1 MARFLRQHEA
11 INDKQ
16 LRTTVKL
23 LGTLLG
29 NVIKTHAGKEVYN
42 AVEKLRKGFI
52 GLRENEN
59 SVKHDQLIKYIGK
72 LNRNTLTDVIRSYSK
87 YFALVNVTEE
97 AFQHISRERHLKSGY
112 ESWDGSFDST
122 LREFIDQ
129 KINGQDL
136 QELLRHLKYIPVFTA
151 HPTEAKRR
159 SEMHLMRRI
168 FSMILELQQ
177 YKGQSIKKEELLEK
191 LESEI
196 LILWKTDEVRLK
208 KPTVIDEVE
217 NGLYYFRTSLFKAIP
232 QIYRDLEKAIYR
244 KYQDD
249 PINNEIEVPSFI
261 RFGSWIGGDRDGNPF
276 VTPEVTCQAVY
287 MHAETVITEYI
298 ELTKELSK
306 YLTHSIQH
314 TDLSKAFL
322 ESLAMDDKYSK
333 DAHYNS
339 TQDFIK
345 EPYRRKLK
353 FMEFRLNQSLKT
365 IRDYKNKSGYKERE
379 HAYKNEQE
387 LLKDLYLIRDSLAHD
402 KDEKLIDF
410 GLKDLIRL
418 VETFGFFL
426 VNLDI
431 REESTKHSNAI
442 HEIINLLTNKDYLS
456 LDENNRMIIL
466 ESIIRSDFKI
476 DSIYKKLS
484 KETKTV
490 VDVFLTMVK
499 LRKEISEEAFGHYII
514 SMTHEASHILEVLAI
529 AKLTGMVAKNVKKGW
544 VSSVKISPLF
554 ETIDDLSRISP
565 ILEKLLDNDLY
576 KEILKNIKNRQEI
589 MLGYSDSCK
598 DGGILSSSWS
608 LYKAQKEITEISKKY
623 SIECRMFHGRGGTV
637 GRGGGPTHNAIIA
650 QPDGTVNGMIKITEQ
665 GEVLSY
671 KYASYETAVYE
682 LEMAIGGLMKA
693 SQHIVSEESK
703 ADNVIEKSMELMSQK
718 GEEHYRE
725 LTDNTPGLIDYFY
738 EATPVQELGQL
749 NIGSRPS
756 HRNTGDRSK
765 QSIRAIPWV
774 FGWSLSRHTL
784 PAWYGLGSAIKQVLD
799 DDEKNLSLLQNM
811 YKKWPYFNVLLDN
824 IRMALAK
831 ADLNIAK
838 DYSELAEDQKSAKII
853 IDKIQ
858 REYHL
863 TKKLLLKITNTSE
876 LLSALSPISLSIH
889 RRMPYLD
896 PLNYIQVKLLKE
908 CRKNNNQDLFDP
920 LLRSIHA
927 IAKGMKNT
935 G

>member
-1 MARFLRQHEA
+1 MARFLRQHDA
-11 INDKQ
+11 INDRQ

-29 NVIKTHAGKEVYN
+29 RVIKTHAGKGVYN

-52 GLRENEN
+52 GLRENE
-59 SVKHDQLIKYIGK
+59 SSAKHDQLIKYIGK
-72 LNRNTLTDVIRSYSK
+72 LDRNTLTDVIRSYSK

-97 AFQHISRERHLKSGY
+97 AFQHINRERRLKSGY
-112 ESWDGSFDST
+112 DSWDGSFDST
-122 LREFIDQ
+122 LREFIGQ
-129 KINGQDL
+129 KINGKDL

-232 QIYRDLEKAIYR
+232 QIYRDLEKAISR
-244 KYQDD
+244 TYQND
-249 PINNEIEVPSFI
+249 PLKNNIEVPSFI

-276 VTPEVTCQAVY
+276 VTSDVTCQAVY

-314 TDLSKAFL
+314 TDLSKEFS
-322 ESLAMDDKYSK
+322 ESLEIDDNYAK
-333 DAHYNS
+333 DVHLGN

-353 FMEFRLNQSLKT
+353 FMEFRLSESLKT
-365 IRDYKNKSGYKERE
+365 INDYKNKSGYKERR

-387 LLKDLYLIRDSLAHD
+387 LLKDLYLIRDSLMHD

-442 HEIINLLTNKDYLS
+442 HEIINLLNNKDYLS
-456 LDENNRMIIL
+456 LDENNRMLAL
-466 ESIIRSDFKI
+466 ESIIKGDFKI
-476 DSIYKKLS
+476 DSIYEKLS
-484 KETKTV
+484 KDTKTV

-499 LRKEISEEAFGHYII
+499 LRREISEEAFGHYII
-514 SMTHEASHILEVLAI
+514 SMTHEASHVLEVLAI
-529 AKLTGMVAKNVKKGW
+529 AKLTGMVKKDGKKGW
-544 VSSVKISPLF
+544 MSSVKVSPLF
-554 ETIDDLSRISP
+554 ETIDDLSRISH
-565 ILEKLLDNDLY
+565 ILGKLLDNELY
-576 KEILKNIKNRQEI
+576 SEILKNAKNRQEI

-608 LYKAQKEITEISKKY
+608 LYKAQTEITEIAKKY

-637 GRGGGPTHNAIIA
+637 GRGGGPTHNAIVA

-693 SQHIVSEESK
+693 SQHLVSEGPK
-703 ADNVIEKSMELMSQK
+703 TDNVIEKNMELMSQK

-756 HRNTGDRSK
+756 HRNTADRSK
-765 QSIRAIPWV
+765 ESIRAIPWV

-784 PAWYGLGSAIKQVLD
+784 PAWYGLGSAIEKILG
-799 DDEKNLSLLQNM
+799 DDEKNLNLLQNM

-831 ADLNIAK
+831 ADLNIAR

-853 IDKIQ
+853 IHKIEN
-858 REYHL
+858 EYNL
-863 TKKLLLKITNTSE
+863 TKKLLLKITDTNE
-876 LLSALSPISLSIH
+876 LLSASSPISLSIH

-920 LLRSIHA
+920 LLRTIHA

>member
-1 MARFLRQHEA
+1 MAKFLRQHEA
-11 INDKQ
+11 ITDRQ
-16 LRTTVKL
+16 LRTTIKL

-29 NVIKTHAGKEVYN
+29 RVIKTQAGKQVYN

-52 GLRENEN
+52 GLRENKN
-59 SVKHDQLIKYIGK
+59 TSKHDQLIRYIGK
-72 LNRNTLTDVIRSYSK
+72 LNKNTLTDVIRSYSK
-87 YFALVNVTEE
+87 YFALANVAEE
-97 AFQHISRERHLKSGY
+97 AFQHINRERRLKSGY
-112 ESWDGSFDST
+112 DSWEGSFDST
-122 LREFIDQ
+122 LRDFLNQ
-129 KINGQDL
+129 KINKSDL
-136 QELLRHLKYIPVFTA
+136 QELLGHLKYIPVFTA

-217 NGLYYFRTSLFKAIP
+217 NGLYYFRTSLFKAVP
-232 QIYRDLEKAIYR
+232 QIYSDLEKAISRTY
-244 KYQDD
+244 KDNPD
-249 PINNEIEVPSFI
+249 TKKIIVPSFI

-276 VTPEVTCQAVY
+276 VTSDVTCQAVY

-298 ELTKELSK
+298 ERTKDLSK

-314 TDLSKAFL
+314 VDLSKDFL
-322 ESLAMDDKYSK
+322 DSLSIDDELSK
-333 DAHYNS
+333 EVFKDNS
-339 TQDFIK
+339 QDFIK

-353 FMEFRLNQSLKT
+353 FIEFRLSESLK
-365 IRDYKNKSGYKERE
+365 IVSDHKNKNLGQKRV
-379 HAYKNEQE
+379 HAYQNEHE
-387 LLKDLYLIRDSLAHD
+387 FLKDLYLIRDSLIYD
-402 KDEKLIDF
+402 KDERLVGF
-410 GLKDLIRL
+410 QLKDLIRL

-442 HEIINLLTNKDYLS
+442 HEIIGALTKEDYLS
-456 LDENNRMIIL
+456 LNENKRVNCL
-466 ESIIRSDFKI
+466 ESLIKSDFNV
-476 DSIYKKLS
+476 DSIYMTLSDDTKK
-484 KETKTV
+484 V

-499 LRKEISEEAFGHYII
+499 LRKQISEEAFGHYII
-514 SMTHEASHILEVLAI
+514 SMTHEASHVLEVLAL
-529 AKLTGMVAKNVKKGW
+529 AKLSGMIKKDKDKGW
-544 VSSVKISPLF
+544 ISTIKVSPLF
-554 ETIDDLSRISP
+554 ETIDDLSRIND
-565 ILEKLLDNDLY
+565 ILESLLDNQLY
-576 KEILKNIKNRQEI
+576 AEILKNSNNRQEI

-608 LYKAQKEITEISKKY
+608 LYKAQKEITEIANKY

-637 GRGGGPTHNAIIA
+637 GRGGGPTHNAIVA
-650 QPDGTVNGMIKITEQ
+650 QPAGTVNGMIKITEQ

-671 KYASYETAVYE
+671 KYASNETAVYE
-682 LEMAIGGLMKA
+682 LETAIGGLMKA
-693 SQHIVSEESK
+693 SQHLVTDNLK
-703 ADNVIEKSMELMSQK
+703 TDNVIEKNMELMSQK

-725 LTDNTPGLIDYFY
+725 LTDKTSGLIDYFY

-756 HRNTGDRSK
+756 HRNTTDRSK

-784 PAWYGLGSAIKQVLD
+784 PAWYGLGSALQKILD
-799 DDEKNLSLLQNM
+799 SDEKNLNLLQNM
-811 YKKWPYFNVLLDN
+811 YKKWPYFKVLLAN

-831 ADLNIAK
+831 ADLNIAR
-838 DYSELAEDQKSAKII
+838 DYSELAKDQTSAKII
-853 IDKIQ
+853 IGKI
-858 REYHL
+858 EDEFNL
-863 TKKLLLKITNTSE
+863 TKKLLLKITETDN
-876 LLSALSPISLSIH
+876 LLLAGSSVSLSIH

-908 CRKNNNQDLFDP
+908 CRKNNNNDLFDP
-920 LLRSIHA
+920 LLRTIHA
-927 IAKGMKNT
+927 ISKGMKNT

>member
-52 GLRENEN
+52 GLRENE
-59 SVKHDQLIKYIGK
+59 SSIKHDQLIKYIGK
-72 LNRNTLTDVIRSYSK
+72 LDRNTLTDIIRSYSK

-112 ESWDGSFDST
+112 DSWDGSFDST

-136 QELLRHLKYIPVFTA
+136 QELMRHLKYIPVFTA

-232 QIYRDLEKAIYR
+232 QIYRDLEKAISR

-249 PINNEIEVPSFI
+249 PIKNEIEVPSFI

-287 MHAETVITEYI
+287 MHAETAITEYI
-298 ELTKELSK
+298 ELTKKLSK

-442 HEIINLLTNKDYLS
+442 HEIINLLTNKDYLP
-456 LDENNRMIIL
+456 LDESNRMIIL

-484 KETKTV
+484 KDTKTV

-529 AKLTGMVAKNVKKGW
+529 AKLTGMVSKNDKKGW

-623 SIECRMFHGRGGTV
+623 SIE
-637 GRGGGPTHNAIIA
+637 
-650 QPDGTVNGMIKITEQ
+650 
-665 GEVLSY
+665 
-671 KYASYETAVYE
+671 
-682 LEMAIGGLMKA
+682 
-693 SQHIVSEESK
+693 
-703 ADNVIEKSMELMSQK
+703 
-718 GEEHYRE
+718 
-725 LTDNTPGLIDYFY
+725 
-738 EATPVQELGQL
+738 
-749 NIGSRPS
+749 
-756 HRNTGDRSK
+756 
-765 QSIRAIPWV
+765 
-774 FGWSLSRHTL
+774 
-784 PAWYGLGSAIKQVLD
+784 
-799 DDEKNLSLLQNM
+799 
-811 YKKWPYFNVLLDN
+811 
-824 IRMALAK
+824 
-831 ADLNIAK
+831 
-838 DYSELAEDQKSAKII
+838 
-853 IDKIQ
+853 
-858 REYHL
+858 
-863 TKKLLLKITNTSE
+863 
-876 LLSALSPISLSIH
+876 
-889 RRMPYLD
+889 
-896 PLNYIQVKLLKE
+896 
-908 CRKNNNQDLFDP
+908 
-920 LLRSIHA
+920 
-927 IAKGMKNT
+927 
-935 G
+935 

>member
-456 LDENNRMIIL
+456 LDESNRMVIL

-484 KETKTV
+484 KDTKTV

-529 AKLTGMVAKNVKKGW
+529 AKLTGMVAKNDKKGW

-576 KEILKNIKNRQEI
+576 KEILKNTKNRQEI

-799 DDEKNLSLLQNM
+799 NDEKNLSLLQNM

>member
-1 MARFLRQHEA
+1 MARFLRKHEA
-11 INDKQ
+11 ITDRQ
-16 LRTTVKL
+16 LRTTIKL

-29 NVIKTHAGKEVYN
+29 RVIKTQAGKQVYN

-52 GLRENEN
+52 GLRENKN
-59 SVKHDQLIKYIGK
+59 SSKHDQLIRYIGK

-87 YFALVNVTEE
+87 YFALANVAEE
-97 AFQHISRERHLKSGY
+97 AFQHINRERILKSGY
-112 ESWDGSFDST
+112 DSWEGSFDST
-122 LREFIDQ
+122 LRDFVNQNINKVNLQ
-129 KINGQDL
+129 K
-136 QELLRHLKYIPVFTA
+136 LLDHLKYIPVFTA

-217 NGLYYFRTSLFKAIP
+217 NGLYYFRTSLFKAVP
-232 QIYRDLEKAIYR
+232 QIYSDLEKAVSRTYKDNHVTKKI
-244 KYQDD
+244 
-249 PINNEIEVPSFI
+249 IVPSFI

-276 VTPEVTCQAVY
+276 VTSDVTCQAVY

-298 ELTKELSK
+298 ERTKDLSK

-314 TDLSKAFL
+314 TDLSKDFL
-322 ESLAMDDKYSK
+322 DSLSIDDELSRDVFK
-333 DAHYNS
+333 DNS
-339 TQDFIK
+339 QDFIK

-353 FMEFRLNQSLKT
+353 FIEFRLTESLKT
-365 IRDYKNKSGYKERE
+365 ISDHKNKNPEQKRT
-379 HAYKNEQE
+379 HAYKNEHE
-387 LLKDLYLIRDSLAHD
+387 LLKDLYLIRDSLIYD
-402 KDEKLIDF
+402 KDEKLVGF
-410 GLKDLIRL
+410 QLKDLIRL

-442 HEIINLLTNKDYLS
+442 HEIINVLTKEDYLS
-456 LDENNRMIIL
+456 LNENKRVSCL
-466 ESIIRSDFKI
+466 ESLIKSDSNI
-476 DSIYKKLS
+476 DSIYMTLSDDTKK
-484 KETKTV
+484 V

-499 LRKEISEEAFGHYII
+499 LRKQISKEAFGHYII
-514 SMTHEASHILEVLAI
+514 SMTHEASHVLEVLAL
-529 AKLTGMVAKNVKKGW
+529 AKLSGMVKKDNDKGW
-544 VSSVKISPLF
+544 ISAVKVSPLF
-554 ETIDDLSRISP
+554 ETIDDLSRISH
-565 ILEKLLDNDLY
+565 ILENLLDNSLY
-576 KEILKNIKNRQEI
+576 AEVLKNSNNRQEI

-598 DGGILSSSWS
+598 DGGILSSSWN
-608 LYKAQKEITEISKKY
+608 LYKAQKEITEIANKY

-637 GRGGGPTHNAIIA
+637 GRGGGPTHNAIVA
-650 QPDGTVNGMIKITEQ
+650 QPAGTVNGMIKITEQ

-682 LEMAIGGLMKA
+682 LETAIGGLMKA
-693 SQHIVSEESK
+693 SQHLVTENLK
-703 ADNVIEKSMELMSQK
+703 TDNVIEKNMELMSQR

-725 LTDNTPGLIDYFY
+725 LTDKTPGLIDYFY

-756 HRNTGDRSK
+756 HRNTADRSK

-784 PAWYGLGSAIKQVLD
+784 PAWYGLGSALQKILD
-799 DDEKNLSLLQNM
+799 SNEKNLNLLQNM
-811 YKKWPYFNVLLDN
+811 YKKWPYFKVLLAN
-824 IRMALAK
+824 VRMALAK
-831 ADLNIAK
+831 ADLNIAR
-838 DYSELAEDQKSAKII
+838 DYSELAKDQKSAKFII
-853 IDKIQ
+853 GKI
-858 REYHL
+858 EDEFNL
-863 TKKLLLKITNTSE
+863 TKKLLLKITETDDL
-876 LLSALSPISLSIH
+876 LLSGSSVSLSIH

-908 CRKNNNQDLFDP
+908 CRKNNNDDLFDP
-920 LLRSIHA
+920 LLRTIHA

>member
-1 MARFLRQHEA
+1 MAKFLRQHEV
-11 INDKQ
+11 ITDRQ
-16 LRTTVKL
+16 LRTTIKL

-29 NVIKTHAGKEVYN
+29 RVIKTQAGKQVYN

-52 GLRENEN
+52 GLRENKN
-59 SVKHDQLIKYIGK
+59 TSKHDQLIRYIGK
-72 LNRNTLTDVIRSYSK
+72 LNKNTLTDVIRSYSK
-87 YFALVNVTEE
+87 YFALANVAEE
-97 AFQHISRERHLKSGY
+97 AFQHINRERRLKSGY
-112 ESWDGSFDST
+112 DSWEGSFDST
-122 LREFIDQ
+122 LRDFLNQ
-129 KINGQDL
+129 KINKSDL
-136 QELLRHLKYIPVFTA
+136 QELLGHLKYIPVFTA

-217 NGLYYFRTSLFKAIP
+217 NGLYYFRTSLFKAVP
-232 QIYRDLEKAIYR
+232 QIYSDLEKAISRTY
-244 KYQDD
+244 KDNPD
-249 PINNEIEVPSFI
+249 TKKIIVPSFI

-276 VTPEVTCQAVY
+276 VTSDVTCQAVY

-298 ELTKELSK
+298 ERTKDLSK

-314 TDLSKAFL
+314 VDLSKDFL
-322 ESLAMDDKYSK
+322 DSLSIDDELSK
-333 DAHYNS
+333 EVFKDNS
-339 TQDFIK
+339 QDFIK

-353 FMEFRLNQSLKT
+353 FIEFRLSQSLK
-365 IRDYKNKSGYKERE
+365 IVSDHKNKNLGQKRV
-379 HAYKNEQE
+379 HAYQNEHE
-387 LLKDLYLIRDSLAHD
+387 FLKDLYLIRDSLIYD
-402 KDEKLIDF
+402 KDERLVGF
-410 GLKDLIRL
+410 QLKDLIRL

-442 HEIINLLTNKDYLS
+442 HEIIGSLTKEDYLS
-456 LDENNRMIIL
+456 LSENKRVNCL
-466 ESIIRSDFKI
+466 ESLIKSDFNV
-476 DSIYKKLS
+476 DSIYMTLSDDTKK
-484 KETKTV
+484 V

-499 LRKEISEEAFGHYII
+499 LRKQISEEAFGHYII
-514 SMTHEASHILEVLAI
+514 SMTHEASHVLEVLAL
-529 AKLTGMVAKNVKKGW
+529 AKLSGMIKKDKDKGW
-544 VSSVKISPLF
+544 ISTIKVSPLF
-554 ETIDDLSRISP
+554 ETIDDLSRIND
-565 ILEKLLDNDLY
+565 ILESLLDNQLY
-576 KEILKNIKNRQEI
+576 AEILKNSNNRQEI

-608 LYKAQKEITEISKKY
+608 LYKAQKEITEIANKY

-637 GRGGGPTHNAIIA
+637 GRGGGPTHNAIVA
-650 QPDGTVNGMIKITEQ
+650 QPAGTVNGMIKITEQ

-671 KYASYETAVYE
+671 KYASNETAVYE
-682 LEMAIGGLMKA
+682 LETAIGGLMKA
-693 SQHIVSEESK
+693 SQHLVTDNLK
-703 ADNVIEKSMELMSQK
+703 TDNVIEKNMELMSQK

-725 LTDNTPGLIDYFY
+725 LTDKTPGLIDYFY

-756 HRNTGDRSK
+756 HRNTTDRSK

-784 PAWYGLGSAIKQVLD
+784 PAWYGLGSALQKILD
-799 DDEKNLSLLQNM
+799 SDEKNLNLLQNM
-811 YKKWPYFNVLLDN
+811 YKKWPYFKVLLAN

-831 ADLNIAK
+831 ADLNIAR
-838 DYSELAEDQKSAKII
+838 DYSELAKDQTSAKII
-853 IDKIQ
+853 IGKIED
-858 REYHL
+858 EYNL
-863 TKKLLLKITNTSE
+863 TKKLLLKITETDN
-876 LLSALSPISLSIH
+876 LLLAGSSVSLSIH

-908 CRKNNNQDLFDP
+908 CRKNNNDDLFDP
-920 LLRSIHA
+920 LLRTIHA
-927 IAKGMKNT
+927 ISKGMKNT

>member
-1 MARFLRQHEA
+1 MARFLRKHEA
-11 INDKQ
+11 ITDRQ
-16 LRTTVKL
+16 LRTTIKL

-29 NVIKTHAGKEVYN
+29 RVIKTQAGKQVYN

-52 GLRENEN
+52 GLRENKN
-59 SVKHDQLIKYIGK
+59 SSKHDQLIRYIGK

-87 YFALVNVTEE
+87 YFALANVAEE
-97 AFQHISRERHLKSGY
+97 AFQHINRERILKSGY
-112 ESWDGSFDST
+112 DSWEGSFDST
-122 LREFIDQ
+122 LRDFVNQNINKVNLQ
-129 KINGQDL
+129 K
-136 QELLRHLKYIPVFTA
+136 LLDHLKYIPVFTA

-217 NGLYYFRTSLFKAIP
+217 NGLYYFRTSLFKAVP
-232 QIYRDLEKAIYR
+232 QIYSDLEKAVSRTYKDNHVTKKIV
-244 KYQDD
+244 
-249 PINNEIEVPSFI
+249 VPSFI

-276 VTPEVTCQAVY
+276 VTSDVTCQAVY

-298 ELTKELSK
+298 ERTKDLSK

-314 TDLSKAFL
+314 TDLSKDFL
-322 ESLAMDDKYSK
+322 DSLSIDDELSRDVFK
-333 DAHYNS
+333 DNS
-339 TQDFIK
+339 QDFIK

-353 FMEFRLNQSLKT
+353 FIEFRLTESLKT
-365 IRDYKNKSGYKERE
+365 ISDHKNKNPEQKRT
-379 HAYKNEQE
+379 HAYKNEHE
-387 LLKDLYLIRDSLAHD
+387 LLKDLYLIRDSLIYD
-402 KDEKLIDF
+402 KDEKLVGF
-410 GLKDLIRL
+410 QLKDLIRL

-442 HEIINLLTNKDYLS
+442 HEIINVLTKEDYLS
-456 LDENNRMIIL
+456 LNENKRVSCL
-466 ESIIRSDFKI
+466 ESLIKSDSNI
-476 DSIYKKLS
+476 DSIYMTLSDDTKK
-484 KETKTV
+484 V

-499 LRKEISEEAFGHYII
+499 LRKQISKEAFGHYII
-514 SMTHEASHILEVLAI
+514 SMTHEASHVLEVLAL
-529 AKLTGMVAKNVKKGW
+529 AKLSGMVKKDNDKGW
-544 VSSVKISPLF
+544 ISAVKVSPLF
-554 ETIDDLSRISP
+554 ETIDDLSRISH
-565 ILEKLLDNDLY
+565 ILENLLDNSLY
-576 KEILKNIKNRQEI
+576 AEVLKNSNNRQEI

-598 DGGILSSSWS
+598 DGGILSSSWN
-608 LYKAQKEITEISKKY
+608 LYKAQKEITEIANKY

-637 GRGGGPTHNAIIA
+637 GRGGGPTHNAIVA
-650 QPDGTVNGMIKITEQ
+650 QPAGTVNGMIKITEQ

-682 LEMAIGGLMKA
+682 LETAIGGLMKA
-693 SQHIVSEESK
+693 SQHLVTENLK
-703 ADNVIEKSMELMSQK
+703 TDNVIEKNMELMSQR

-725 LTDNTPGLIDYFY
+725 LTDKTPGLIDYFY

-756 HRNTGDRSK
+756 HRNTADRSK

-784 PAWYGLGSAIKQVLD
+784 PAWYGLGSALQKILD
-799 DDEKNLSLLQNM
+799 SNEKNLNLLQNM
-811 YKKWPYFNVLLDN
+811 YKKWPYFKVLLAN
-824 IRMALAK
+824 VRMALAK
-831 ADLNIAK
+831 ADLNIAR
-838 DYSELAEDQKSAKII
+838 DYSELAKDQKSAKFII
-853 IDKIQ
+853 GKI
-858 REYHL
+858 EDEFNL
-863 TKKLLLKITNTSE
+863 TKKLLLKITETDDL
-876 LLSALSPISLSIH
+876 LLSGSSVSLSIH

-908 CRKNNNQDLFDP
+908 CRKNNNDDLFDP
-920 LLRSIHA
+920 LLRTIHA

>member
-1 MARFLRQHEA
+1 MTRFLKQHKA
-11 INDKQ
+11 ITDRQ

-29 NVIKTHAGKEVYN
+29 RVIKTQAGKKVYT

-59 SVKHDQLIKYIGK
+59 TSKHDQLIRYISK
-72 LNRNTLTDVIRSYSK
+72 LDRKTLTDVIRSYSK

-97 AFQHISRERHLKSGY
+97 AFQHIYRERRLKSGY
-112 ESWDGSFDST
+112 DSWDGSFDST
-122 LREFIDQ
+122 LRDFVSQNID
-129 KINGQDL
+129 KENL
-136 QELLRHLKYIPVFTA
+136 QTLLNHLKYIPVFTA

-168 FSMILELQQ
+168 FAMILELQQ

-232 QIYRDLEKAIYR
+232 QIYRDLEKAVSRTYNSSQEKKII
-244 KYQDD
+244 D
-249 PINNEIEVPSFI
+249 VPSFI

-276 VTPEVTCQAVY
+276 VTSDVTSQAVY
-287 MHAETVITEYI
+287 MHAETAITEYI
-298 ELTKELSK
+298 ERTKELSK

-314 TDLSKAFL
+314 TGLSKDFL
-322 ESLAMDDKYSK
+322 DSLSIDDKYAE
-333 DAHYNS
+333 DAFKGNS
-339 TQDFIK
+339 QDFIK

-353 FMEFRLNQSLKT
+353 FMEFRLTESLK
-365 IRDYKNKSGYKERE
+365 IVKDYKNKKEIKKRI
-379 HAYKNEQE
+379 HAYNNEQQ
-387 LLKDLYLIRDSLAHD
+387 LLKDLYLIRDSLTYD
-402 KDEKLIDF
+402 NDEKLIDF

-442 HEIINLLTNKDYLS
+442 NEIISMLTKEEYLS
-456 LDENNRMIIL
+456 LDEEKRVASL
-466 ESIIRSDFKI
+466 ESLISSDFQI
-476 DSIYKKLS
+476 NSIYEKLS
-484 KETKTV
+484 EETKRV

-499 LRKEISEEAFGHYII
+499 LREQISEDAFGHYII
-514 SMTHEASHILEVLAI
+514 SMTHEASHVLEVLAI
-529 AKLTGMVAKNVKKGW
+529 AKLAGMVKKDTEKGW
-544 VSSVKISPLF
+544 VSSIKVSPLF
-554 ETIDDLSRISP
+554 ETIDDLSRISH
-565 ILEKLLDNDLY
+565 ILENLLNNELY
-576 KEILKNIKNRQEI
+576 SQILKNSENRQEI

-608 LYKAQKEITEISKKY
+608 LYKAQKEITEISNKY

-637 GRGGGPTHNAIIA
+637 GRGGGPTHNAIVA
-650 QPDGTVNGMIKITEQ
+650 QPAGTVNGMIKITEQ
-665 GEVLSY
+665 GEVLSH

-693 SQHIVSEESK
+693 SQHLVLDNLK
-703 ADNVIEKSMELMSQK
+703 TDNVIEKNMELMSKK

-725 LTDNTPGLIDYFY
+725 LTDNTQGLIDYFY

-756 HRNTGDRSK
+756 HRNTSDRSK
-765 QSIRAIPWV
+765 DSIRAIPWV

-784 PAWYGLGSAIKQVLD
+784 PAWYGLGSAIEKVLSD
-799 DDEKNLSLLQNM
+799 DKKNLVLLQNM

-838 DYSELAEDQKSAKII
+838 DYSELVEDQKSAKII
-853 IDKIQ
+853 ISKIED
-858 REYHL
+858 EYAR
-863 TKKLLLKITNTSE
+863 TKELLLKITDTNE
-876 LLSALSPISLSIH
+876 LLSSTSHVSLSIH

-896 PLNYIQVKLLKE
+896 PLNYIQVRLLKE
-908 CRKNNNQDLFDP
+908 CRKNNNDDLFDP
-920 LLRSIHA
+920 LLRTIHA

>member
-11 INDKQ
+11 ITDRQ

-23 LGTLLG
+23 LGALLG
-29 NVIKTHAGKEVYN
+29 RVIKNQAGKKVYN

-52 GLRENEN
+52 GLRGSNN
-59 SVKHDQLIKYIGK
+59 TSKHDQLIRYIGK
-72 LNRNTLTDVIRSYSK
+72 LDKNTLTDVIRSYSK
-87 YFALVNVTEE
+87 YFALANVTEE
-97 AFQHISRERHLKSGY
+97 AFQHINRERRLKSGY
-112 ESWDGSFDST
+112 DSWDGSFDST
-122 LREFIDQ
+122 LRDFVNENVN
-129 KINGQDL
+129 KEKLQDL
-136 QELLRHLKYIPVFTA
+136 LNHLKYIPVFTA

-168 FSMILELQQ
+168 FTMILELQQ
-177 YKGQSIKKEELLEK
+177 YKGQSIKKEELLER

-217 NGLYYFRTSLFKAIP
+217 NGLYYFRTSLFKAVP
-232 QIYRDLEKAIYR
+232 QIYRDLEKAVSRTYHES
-244 KYQDD
+244 KDD
-249 PINNEIEVPSFI
+249 KIISVPSFI

-276 VTPEVTCQAVY
+276 VTSDVTSQAVY
-287 MHAETVITEYI
+287 MHAETAITEYI
-298 ELTKELSK
+298 ERTKELSK

-314 TDLSKAFL
+314 TDLSKEFLDSLVMDNKYAADAFQG
-322 ESLAMDDKYSK
+322 
-333 DAHYNS
+333 N

-353 FMEFRLNQSLKT
+353 FMEFRLNESLK
-365 IRDYKNKSGYKERE
+365 IIKDYKDKKEIKQRI
-379 HAYKNEQE
+379 HAYSDEQE
-387 LLKDLYLIRDSLAHD
+387 LLKDLYLIRDSLKYD
-402 KDEKLIDF
+402 KDEKLIEF
-410 GLKDLIRL
+410 ELKDLIRL

-431 REESTKHSNAI
+431 REESTKHSDAI
-442 HEIINLLTNKDYLS
+442 NEIISLLTNEEYLS
-456 LDENNRMIIL
+456 LDEEKRVTSL
-466 ESIIRSDFKI
+466 ESLIESDYKI
-476 DSIYKKLS
+476 DSIYEKLS
-484 KETKTV
+484 DETKKV
-490 VDVFLTMVK
+490 VDVFLTMTK
-499 LRKEISEEAFGHYII
+499 LRERISHEAFGHYII

-529 AKLTGMVAKNVKKGW
+529 AKLSGMVKKDSEKGW
-544 VSSVKISPLF
+544 VSSIKVSPLF
-554 ETIDDLSRISP
+554 ETIDDLSRISH
-565 ILEKLLDNDLY
+565 ILEKLLNNELY
-576 KEILKNIKNRQEI
+576 SQILKNSENRQEI

-608 LYKAQKEITEISKKY
+608 LYKAQKEITEISNKY

-637 GRGGGPTHNAIIA
+637 GRGGGPTHNAIVA
-650 QPDGTVNGMIKITEQ
+650 QPSGTVNGMIKITEQ

-671 KYASYETAVYE
+671 KYASYETAIYE

-693 SQHIVSEESK
+693 SQHLVSDNLRT
-703 ADNVIEKSMELMSQK
+703 DNVIEKNMELMSQK
-718 GEEHYRE
+718 GEDHYRE
-725 LTDNTPGLIDYFY
+725 LTDNTQGLIDYFY

-756 HRNTGDRSK
+756 HRNTADRSK

-784 PAWYGLGSAIKQVLD
+784 PAWYGLGSALEKVLS
-799 DDEKNLSLLQNM
+799 DDEKNLTLLKNM

-838 DYSELAEDQKSAKII
+838 EYSELAEDQKSAKII
-853 IDKIQ
+853 IAKIED
-858 REYHL
+858 EYER
-863 TKKLLLKITNTSE
+863 TKKLLLKVTDTDE
-876 LLSALSPISLSIH
+876 LLSSSSHVSLSIH

-896 PLNYIQVKLLKE
+896 PLNYIQVRLLKE
-908 CRKNNNQDLFDP
+908 CRKNNNDDLFDP
-920 LLRSIHA
+920 LLRTIHA

>member
-1 MARFLRQHEA
+1 MAKFLRQHEA
-11 INDKQ
+11 ITDRQ
-16 LRTTVKL
+16 LRTTIKL

-29 NVIKTHAGKEVYN
+29 RVIKIQAGKKVYN

-52 GLRENEN
+52 GLRENK
-59 SVKHDQLIKYIGK
+59 SSSKHDQLIKYIGK
-72 LNRNTLTDVIRSYSK
+72 LDRSTLTDVIRSYSK
-87 YFALVNVTEE
+87 YFALANVTEE
-97 AFQHISRERHLKSGY
+97 AFQHINRERRLKSGY

-122 LREFIDQ
+122 LREFVSQ
-129 KINGQDL
+129 NINKGDL
-136 QELLRHLKYIPVFTA
+136 QKLLSHLKYIPVFTA

-232 QIYRDLEKAIYR
+232 QIYRDLEKATSRIY
-244 KYQDD
+244 QND
-249 PINNEIEVPSFI
+249 PDKSIINVPSFI

-276 VTPEVTCQAVY
+276 VTSDVTCQAVY
-287 MHAETVITEYI
+287 MHAETAITEYI
-298 ELTKELSK
+298 ERTKDLSK

-314 TDLSKAFL
+314 TNLSKEFL
-322 ESLAMDDKYSK
+322 DSLAMDDRYAE
-333 DAHYNS
+333 DAFQGNS
-339 TQDFIK
+339 QDFIK

-353 FMEFRLNQSLKT
+353 FMEFRLCESLS
-365 IRDYKNKSGYKERE
+365 IISDYKNKKECKERT

-387 LLKDLYLIRDSLAHD
+387 LLKDLYLIRNSLTYD
-402 KDEKLIDF
+402 KDDKLVDF

-442 HEIINLLTNKDYLS
+442 NEIMNMLMKEDYLS
-456 LDENNRMIIL
+456 LDEDKKVHAL
-466 ESIIRSDFKI
+466 ESLIKSEFNIN
-476 DSIYKKLS
+476 SIYKKLS
-484 KETKTV
+484 DETKRV

-499 LRKEISEEAFGHYII
+499 LREQISEEAFGHYII
-514 SMTHEASHILEVLAI
+514 SMTHEASHVLEVLAI
-529 AKLTGMVAKNVKKGW
+529 AKLTGMIKKDAHKGW
-544 VSSVKISPLF
+544 VSSIKVSPLF
-554 ETIDDLSRISP
+554 ETIDDLSRISN
-565 ILEKLLDNDLY
+565 ILEKLLDNQLY
-576 KEILKNIKNRQEI
+576 AEILKNIKNRQEI

-608 LYKAQKEITEISKKY
+608 LYKAQKEITEIASKY

-637 GRGGGPTHNAIIA
+637 GRGGGPTHNAIVA
-650 QPDGTVNGMIKITEQ
+650 QPAGTVNGMIKITEQ

-693 SQHIVSEESK
+693 SQHLVTEGSK
-703 ADNVIEKSMELMSQK
+703 SDNVIEKNMELMSQK

-756 HRNTGDRSK
+756 HRNTSDRSK
-765 QSIRAIPWV
+765 GSIRAIPWV

-784 PAWYGLGSAIKQVLD
+784 PAWYGLGSAIEKILD
-799 DDEKNLSLLQNM
+799 NDEKSLNLLQNM

-831 ADLNIAK
+831 ADLNIAR
-838 DYSELAEDQKSAKII
+838 DYSELAEDQKTAKII
-853 IDKIQ
+853 IDKIED
-858 REYHL
+858 EYHR
-863 TKKLLLKITNTSE
+863 TKKLLLKITDTDE
-876 LLSALSPISLSIH
+876 LLSSKSHVSLSIH

-908 CRKNNNQDLFDP
+908 CRKNNNEDLFDP
-920 LLRSIHA
+920 LLRTIHA

>member
-1 MARFLRQHEA
+1 MHQKIKDYMARFLRQHEA

-52 GLRENEN
+52 GLRENES

-232 QIYRDLEKAIYR
+232 QIYGDLEKAISRTYHNDSS
-244 KYQDD
+244 K
-249 PINNEIEVPSFI
+249 NNIEVPSFI
-261 RFGSWIGGDRDGNPF
+261 RFGSWMGGDRDGNPF
-276 VTPEVTCQAVY
+276 VTSEVTCQAVY
-287 MHAETVITEYI
+287 MHAETAITEYI
-298 ELTKELSK
+298 ELTKGLSK

-456 LDENNRMIIL
+456 LDESNRMIIL

-484 KETKTV
+484 KDTKTV

-514 SMTHEASHILEVLAI
+514 SMTHDASHVLEVMLI
-529 AKLTGMVAKNVKKGW
+529 AKMVGLIGEKENGDVFCN
-544 VSSVKISPLF
+544 ILITPLF
-554 ETIDDLSRISP
+554 ETVDDLSRINI
-565 ILEKLLDNDLY
+565 ILE
-576 KEILKNIKNRQEI
+576 
-589 MLGYSDSCK
+589 S
-598 DGGILSSSWS
+598 
-608 LYKAQKEITEISKKY
+608 
-623 SIECRMFHGRGGTV
+623 
-637 GRGGGPTHNAIIA
+637 
-650 QPDGTVNGMIKITEQ
+650 
-665 GEVLSY
+665 
-671 KYASYETAVYE
+671 
-682 LEMAIGGLMKA
+682 GL
-693 SQHIVSEESK
+693 Q
-703 ADNVIEKSMELMSQK
+703 
-718 GEEHYRE
+718 
-725 LTDNTPGLIDYFY
+725 
-738 EATPVQELGQL
+738 
-749 NIGSRPS
+749 
-756 HRNTGDRSK
+756 
-765 QSIRAIPWV
+765 
-774 FGWSLSRHTL
+774 
-784 PAWYGLGSAIKQVLD
+784 
-799 DDEKNLSLLQNM
+799 
-811 YKKWPYFNVLLDN
+811 
-824 IRMALAK
+824 
-831 ADLNIAK
+831 
-838 DYSELAEDQKSAKII
+838 
-853 IDKIQ
+853 
-858 REYHL
+858 
-863 TKKLLLKITNTSE
+863 
-876 LLSALSPISLSIH
+876 
-889 RRMPYLD
+889 
-896 PLNYIQVKLLKE
+896 
-908 CRKNNNQDLFDP
+908 
-920 LLRSIHA
+920 
-927 IAKGMKNT
+927 
-935 G
+935 

>member
-1 MARFLRQHEA
+1 MARFLRKHEA
-11 INDKQ
+11 ITDRQ
-16 LRTTVKL
+16 LRTTIKL

-29 NVIKTHAGKEVYN
+29 RVIKTQAGKQVYN

-52 GLRENEN
+52 GLRENKN
-59 SVKHDQLIKYIGK
+59 SSKHDQLIRYIGK

-87 YFALVNVTEE
+87 YFALANVAEE
-97 AFQHISRERHLKSGY
+97 AFQHINRERILKSGY
-112 ESWDGSFDST
+112 DSWEGSFDST
-122 LREFIDQ
+122 LRDFVNQNINKVNLQ
-129 KINGQDL
+129 K
-136 QELLRHLKYIPVFTA
+136 LLDHLKYIPVFTA

-217 NGLYYFRTSLFKAIP
+217 NGLYYFRTSLFKAVP
-232 QIYRDLEKAIYR
+232 QIYSDLEKAVSRTYKDNHVTKKIV
-244 KYQDD
+244 
-249 PINNEIEVPSFI
+249 VPSFI

-276 VTPEVTCQAVY
+276 VTSDVTCQAVY

-298 ELTKELSK
+298 ERTKDLSK

-314 TDLSKAFL
+314 TDLSKDFL
-322 ESLAMDDKYSK
+322 DSLSIDDELSRDVFK
-333 DAHYNS
+333 DNS
-339 TQDFIK
+339 QDFIK

-353 FMEFRLNQSLKT
+353 FIEFRLTESLKT
-365 IRDYKNKSGYKERE
+365 ISDHKNKNPEQKRT
-379 HAYKNEQE
+379 HAYKNEHE
-387 LLKDLYLIRDSLAHD
+387 LLKDLYLIRDSLIYD
-402 KDEKLIDF
+402 KDEKLVGF
-410 GLKDLIRL
+410 QLKDLIRL

-442 HEIINLLTNKDYLS
+442 HEIINVLTKEDYLS
-456 LDENNRMIIL
+456 LNEDKRISCL
-466 ESIIRSDFKI
+466 ESLIKSDSNI
-476 DSIYKKLS
+476 DSIYMTLSDDTKK
-484 KETKTV
+484 V

-499 LRKEISEEAFGHYII
+499 LCKQISKEAFGHYII
-514 SMTHEASHILEVLAI
+514 SMTHEASHVLEVLAL
-529 AKLTGMVAKNVKKGW
+529 AKLSGMVKKDNDKGW
-544 VSSVKISPLF
+544 ISAVKVSPLF
-554 ETIDDLSRISP
+554 ETIDDLSRISH
-565 ILEKLLDNDLY
+565 ILENLLDNSLY
-576 KEILKNIKNRQEI
+576 AEVLKNSNNRQEI

-598 DGGILSSSWS
+598 DGGILSSSWN
-608 LYKAQKEITEISKKY
+608 LYKAQKEITEIANKY

-637 GRGGGPTHNAIIA
+637 GRGGGPTHNAIVA
-650 QPDGTVNGMIKITEQ
+650 QPAGTVNGMIKITEQ

-682 LEMAIGGLMKA
+682 LETAIGGLMKA
-693 SQHIVSEESK
+693 SQHLVTENLK
-703 ADNVIEKSMELMSQK
+703 TDNVIEKNMELMSQR

-725 LTDNTPGLIDYFY
+725 LTDKTPGLIDYFY

-756 HRNTGDRSK
+756 HRNTADRSK

-784 PAWYGLGSAIKQVLD
+784 PAWYGLGSALQKILD
-799 DDEKNLSLLQNM
+799 SNEKNLNLLQNM
-811 YKKWPYFNVLLDN
+811 YKKWPYFKVLLAN
-824 IRMALAK
+824 VRMALAK
-831 ADLNIAK
+831 ADLNIAR
-838 DYSELAEDQKSAKII
+838 DYSELAKDQKSAKFII
-853 IDKIQ
+853 GKI
-858 REYHL
+858 EDEFNL
-863 TKKLLLKITNTSE
+863 TKKLLLKITETDDL
-876 LLSALSPISLSIH
+876 LLSGSSVSLSIH

-908 CRKNNNQDLFDP
+908 CRKNNNNDLFDP
-920 LLRSIHA
+920 LLRTIHA
-927 IAKGMKNT
+927 ISKGMKNT

>member
-365 IRDYKNKSGYKERE
+365 INDCKNKGEYKERE

-456 LDENNRMIIL
+456 LDESNRMVIL

-484 KETKTV
+484 KDTKTV

-529 AKLTGMVAKNVKKGW
+529 AKLTGMVAKNDKKGW

-576 KEILKNIKNRQEI
+576 KEILKNTKNRQEI

-853 IDKIQ
+853 IDKIE

>member
-52 GLRENEN
+52 GLRENE
-59 SVKHDQLIKYIGK
+59 SSIKHDQLIKYIGK
-72 LNRNTLTDVIRSYSK
+72 LDRNTLTDIIRSYSK

-112 ESWDGSFDST
+112 DSWDGSFDST

-136 QELLRHLKYIPVFTA
+136 QELMRHLKYIPVFTA

-177 YKGQSIKKEELLEK
+177 CKGQSIKKEELLEK

-232 QIYRDLEKAIYR
+232 QIYRDLEKAISR

-249 PINNEIEVPSFI
+249 PIKNEIEVPSFI

-287 MHAETVITEYI
+287 MHAETAITEYI
-298 ELTKELSK
+298 ELTKKLSK

-333 DAHYNS
+333 DAHYGS

-365 IRDYKNKSGYKERE
+365 INDCKNKGEYKERE

-387 LLKDLYLIRDSLAHD
+387 LLKDLYLIRDSLVHD

-442 HEIINLLTNKDYLS
+442 HEIINLLTNRDYLS

-576 KEILKNIKNRQEI
+576 KEILKNIENRQEI

-784 PAWYGLGSAIKQVLD
+784 PAWYGLGSAIKKVLD
-799 DDEKNLSLLQNM
+799 DDEKNLNLLQNM

-853 IDKIQ
+853 IDKIE

-863 TKKLLLKITNTSE
+863 TKKLLLKITGTSE

-908 CRKNNNQDLFDP
+908 CRKNNNKDLFDP

>member
-1 MARFLRQHEA
+1 MAKFLRQHEA
-11 INDKQ
+11 ITDRQ
-16 LRTTVKL
+16 LRTTIKL

-29 NVIKTHAGKEVYN
+29 RVIKTQAGKQVYN

-52 GLRENEN
+52 GLRENKN
-59 SVKHDQLIKYIGK
+59 TSKHDQLIRYIGK
-72 LNRNTLTDVIRSYSK
+72 LNKNTLTDVIRSYSK
-87 YFALVNVTEE
+87 YFALANVAEE
-97 AFQHISRERHLKSGY
+97 AFQHINRERRLKSGY
-112 ESWDGSFDST
+112 DSWEGSFDST
-122 LREFIDQ
+122 LRDFLNQ
-129 KINGQDL
+129 KINKSDL
-136 QELLRHLKYIPVFTA
+136 QELLGHLKYIPVFTA

-217 NGLYYFRTSLFKAIP
+217 NGLYYFRTSLFKAVP
-232 QIYRDLEKAIYR
+232 QIYSDLEKAISRTY
-244 KYQDD
+244 KDNPD
-249 PINNEIEVPSFI
+249 TKKIIVPSFI

-276 VTPEVTCQAVY
+276 VTSDVTCQAVY

-298 ELTKELSK
+298 ERTKDLSK

-314 TDLSKAFL
+314 VDLSKDFL
-322 ESLAMDDKYSK
+322 DSLSIDDELSK
-333 DAHYNS
+333 EVFKDNS
-339 TQDFIK
+339 QDFIK

-353 FMEFRLNQSLKT
+353 FIEFRLSESLK
-365 IRDYKNKSGYKERE
+365 IVSDHKNKNLGQKRV
-379 HAYKNEQE
+379 HAYQNEHE
-387 LLKDLYLIRDSLAHD
+387 FLKDLYLIRDSLIYD
-402 KDEKLIDF
+402 KDERLVGF
-410 GLKDLIRL
+410 QLKDLIRL

-442 HEIINLLTNKDYLS
+442 HEIIGSLTKEDYLS
-456 LDENNRMIIL
+456 LSENKRVNCL
-466 ESIIRSDFKI
+466 ESLIKSDYNV
-476 DSIYKKLS
+476 DSIYMTLSDDTKK
-484 KETKTV
+484 V

-499 LRKEISEEAFGHYII
+499 LRKQISEEAFGHYII
-514 SMTHEASHILEVLAI
+514 SMTHEASHVLEVLAL
-529 AKLTGMVAKNVKKGW
+529 AKLSGMIKKDKDKGW
-544 VSSVKISPLF
+544 ISTIKVSPLF
-554 ETIDDLSRISP
+554 ETIDDLSRIND
-565 ILEKLLDNDLY
+565 ILESLLDNQLY
-576 KEILKNIKNRQEI
+576 AEILKNSNNRQEI

-608 LYKAQKEITEISKKY
+608 LYKAQKEITEIANKY

-637 GRGGGPTHNAIIA
+637 GRGGGPTHNAIVA
-650 QPDGTVNGMIKITEQ
+650 QPAGTVNGMIKITEQ

-671 KYASYETAVYE
+671 KYASNETAVYE
-682 LEMAIGGLMKA
+682 LETAIGGLMKA
-693 SQHIVSEESK
+693 SQHLVTDNLK
-703 ADNVIEKSMELMSQK
+703 TDNVIEKNMELMSQK
-718 GEEHYRE
+718 GEEHYRQ
-725 LTDNTPGLIDYFY
+725 LTDKTPGLIDYFY

-756 HRNTGDRSK
+756 HRNTTDRSK

-784 PAWYGLGSAIKQVLD
+784 PAWYGLGSALQKILD
-799 DDEKNLSLLQNM
+799 SDEKNLNLLQNM
-811 YKKWPYFNVLLDN
+811 YKKWPYFKVLLAN

-831 ADLNIAK
+831 ADLNIAR
-838 DYSELAEDQKSAKII
+838 DYSELAKDQTSAKII
-853 IDKIQ
+853 IGKIED
-858 REYHL
+858 EYNL
-863 TKKLLLKITNTSE
+863 TKKLLLKITETDN
-876 LLSALSPISLSIH
+876 LLLAGSSVSLSIH

-908 CRKNNNQDLFDP
+908 CRKNNNDDLFDP
-920 LLRSIHA
+920 LLRTIHA
-927 IAKGMKNT
+927 ISKGMKNT

>member
-1 MARFLRQHEA
+1 MAKFLRQHEA
-11 INDKQ
+11 ITDRQ

-23 LGTLLG
+23 LGALLG
-29 NVIKTHAGKEVYN
+29 RVIKTQAGKKVYN

-52 GLRENEN
+52 GLRENKN
-59 SVKHDQLIKYIGK
+59 SSKHDQLIKYIGK
-72 LNRNTLTDVIRSYSK
+72 LDRNTLTDVIRSYSK
-87 YFALVNVTEE
+87 YFALANVTEE
-97 AFQHISRERHLKSGY
+97 AFQHINRERRLKSGY
-112 ESWDGSFDST
+112 DSWDGSFDST
-122 LREFIDQ
+122 LRDFISQ
-129 KINGQDL
+129 KISKGDL
-136 QELLRHLKYIPVFTA
+136 QELLNHLKYIPVFTA

-177 YKGQSIKKEELLEK
+177 YKGQSIKKEELLDK

-232 QIYRDLEKAIYR
+232 QIYRDLEKATSRTYLN
-244 KYQDD
+244 D
-249 PINNEIEVPSFI
+249 PDKSIINVPSFI

-276 VTPEVTCQAVY
+276 VTSDVTCQAVY
-287 MHAETVITEYI
+287 MHAETAIAEYI
-298 ELTKELSK
+298 ERTKDLSK

-314 TDLSKAFL
+314 THLSEAFL
-322 ESLAMDDKYSK
+322 NSLAIDDKYAR
-333 DAHYNS
+333 DAFQGS

-353 FMEFRLNQSLKT
+353 FMEYRLSESLG
-365 IRDYKNKSGYKERE
+365 IINDYKNKKEYEKRI
-379 HAYKNEQE
+379 HAYRSEQE
-387 LLKDLYLIRDSLAHD
+387 LLEDLYLIRDSLAYD

-431 REESTKHSNAI
+431 REESIQHSNAI
-442 HEIINLLTNKDYLS
+442 NEIINILTKEDYLS
-456 LDENNRMIIL
+456 LDEDERVNAL
-466 ESIIRSDFKI
+466 EVLIKSDFNI
-476 DSIYKKLS
+476 NSIYEKLS
-484 KETKTV
+484 DKTKIV

-499 LRKEISEEAFGHYII
+499 LREQVSEEAFGHYII

-529 AKLTGMVAKNVKKGW
+529 AKLAGMIKKDSKKGW
-544 VSSVKISPLF
+544 VSSIKVSPLF
-554 ETIDDLSRISP
+554 ETIDDLSRISH
-565 ILEKLLDNDLY
+565 ILEELLDNQLY
-576 KEILKNIKNRQEI
+576 AEILKNSKNRQEI

-608 LYKAQKEITEISKKY
+608 LYKAQKEITEIANKY

-637 GRGGGPTHNAIIA
+637 GRGGGPTHNAIVA
-650 QPDGTVNGMIKITEQ
+650 QPAGTVNGMIKITEQ

-693 SQHIVSEESK
+693 SQHLVTEGSK
-703 ADNVIEKSMELMSQK
+703 TDNVIEKNMELMSKK

-725 LTDNTPGLIDYFY
+725 LTDDTPGLIDYFY

-756 HRNTGDRSK
+756 HRNTADRSK
-765 QSIRAIPWV
+765 SSIRAIPWV

-784 PAWYGLGSAIKQVLD
+784 PAWYGLGSAIDKILN
-799 DDEKNLSLLQNM
+799 DDEKNLNLLQNM

-824 IRMALAK
+824 VRMALAK
-831 ADLNIAK
+831 ADLNIAR
-838 DYSELAEDQKSAKII
+838 DYSELSKDQNSAKII
-853 IDKIQ
+853 IKKIED
-858 REYHL
+858 EYRL
-863 TKKLLLKITNTSE
+863 TKELLLKITETKE
-876 LLSALSPISLSIH
+876 LLSSASHVSLSIH

-908 CRKNNNQDLFDP
+908 CREKNNKDLFDP
-920 LLRSIHA
+920 LLRTIHA

>member
-1 MARFLRQHEA
+1 MAKFLRQHEV
-11 INDKQ
+11 ITDRQ
-16 LRTTVKL
+16 LRTTIKL

-29 NVIKTHAGKEVYN
+29 RVIKTQAGKQVYN

-52 GLRENEN
+52 GLRENKN
-59 SVKHDQLIKYIGK
+59 TSKHDQLIRYIGK
-72 LNRNTLTDVIRSYSK
+72 LNKNTLTDVIRSYSK
-87 YFALVNVTEE
+87 YFALANVAEE
-97 AFQHISRERHLKSGY
+97 AFQHINRERRLKSGY
-112 ESWDGSFDST
+112 DSWEGSFDST
-122 LREFIDQ
+122 LRDFLNQ
-129 KINGQDL
+129 KINKSDL
-136 QELLRHLKYIPVFTA
+136 QELLGHLKYIPVFTA

-217 NGLYYFRTSLFKAIP
+217 NGLYYFRTSLFKAVP
-232 QIYRDLEKAIYR
+232 QIYSDLEKAISRTY
-244 KYQDD
+244 KDNPD
-249 PINNEIEVPSFI
+249 TKKIIVPSFI

-276 VTPEVTCQAVY
+276 VTSDVTCQAVY

-298 ELTKELSK
+298 ERTKDLSK

-314 TDLSKAFL
+314 VDLSKDFL
-322 ESLAMDDKYSK
+322 DSLSIDDELSK
-333 DAHYNS
+333 EVFKDNS
-339 TQDFIK
+339 QDFIK

-353 FMEFRLNQSLKT
+353 FIEFRLSESLK
-365 IRDYKNKSGYKERE
+365 IVSDHKNKNLGQKRV
-379 HAYKNEQE
+379 HAYQNEHE
-387 LLKDLYLIRDSLAHD
+387 FLKDLYLIRDSLIYD
-402 KDEKLIDF
+402 KDERLVGF
-410 GLKDLIRL
+410 QLKDLIRL

-442 HEIINLLTNKDYLS
+442 HEIIGALTKEDYLS
-456 LDENNRMIIL
+456 LNENKRVNCL
-466 ESIIRSDFKI
+466 ESLIKSDYNV
-476 DSIYKKLS
+476 DSIYMTLSDDTKK
-484 KETKTV
+484 V

-499 LRKEISEEAFGHYII
+499 LRKQISEEAFGHYII
-514 SMTHEASHILEVLAI
+514 SMTHEASHVLEVLAL
-529 AKLTGMVAKNVKKGW
+529 AKLSGMIKKDKDKGW
-544 VSSVKISPLF
+544 ISTIKVSPLF
-554 ETIDDLSRISP
+554 ETIDDLSRIND
-565 ILEKLLDNDLY
+565 ILESLLDNQLY
-576 KEILKNIKNRQEI
+576 AEILKNSNNRQEI

-608 LYKAQKEITEISKKY
+608 LYKAQKEITEIANKY

-637 GRGGGPTHNAIIA
+637 GRGGGPTHNAIVA
-650 QPDGTVNGMIKITEQ
+650 QPAGTVNGMIKITEQ

-671 KYASYETAVYE
+671 KYASNETAVYE
-682 LEMAIGGLMKA
+682 LETAIGGLMKA
-693 SQHIVSEESK
+693 SQHLVTDNLK
-703 ADNVIEKSMELMSQK
+703 TDNVIEKNMELMSQK

-725 LTDNTPGLIDYFY
+725 LTDKTPGLIDYFY

-756 HRNTGDRSK
+756 HRNTTDRSK

-784 PAWYGLGSAIKQVLD
+784 PAWYGLGSALQKILD
-799 DDEKNLSLLQNM
+799 SDEKNLNLLQNM
-811 YKKWPYFNVLLDN
+811 YKKWPYFKVLLAN

-831 ADLNIAK
+831 ADLNIAR
-838 DYSELAEDQKSAKII
+838 DYSELAKDQTSAKII
-853 IDKIQ
+853 IGKIED
-858 REYHL
+858 EYNL
-863 TKKLLLKITNTSE
+863 TKKLLLKITETDN
-876 LLSALSPISLSIH
+876 LLLAGSSVSLSIH

-908 CRKNNNQDLFDP
+908 CRKNNNDDLFDP
-920 LLRSIHA
+920 LLRTIHA
-927 IAKGMKNT
+927 ISKGMKNT

>member
-208 KPTVIDEVE
+208 KPPVIDEVE

-456 LDENNRMIIL
+456 LDESNRMIIL

-484 KETKTV
+484 KDTKTV

-529 AKLTGMVAKNVKKGW
+529 AKLTGMVAKNDKKGW

-576 KEILKNIKNRQEI
+576 KEILKNIENRQEI

>member
-52 GLRENEN
+52 GLRENES

-97 AFQHISRERHLKSGY
+97 AFQHISRERHLRSGY

-442 HEIINLLTNKDYLS
+442 HEIINLLTNKDYLP
-456 LDENNRMIIL
+456 LDESNRMIIL

-484 KETKTV
+484 KDTKTV

-529 AKLTGMVAKNVKKGW
+529 AKLTGMVSKNDKKGW

-799 DDEKNLSLLQNM
+799 NDEKNLSLLQNM

-853 IDKIQ
+853 IDKIE

-863 TKKLLLKITNTSE
+863 AKKLLLKITGTSE

>member
-1 MARFLRQHEA
+1 MARFLKQHEA
-11 INDKQ
+11 ITDRQ

-29 NVIKTHAGKEVYN
+29 RVIKTQAGKKVYN

-52 GLRENEN
+52 GLRDSANT
-59 SVKHDQLIKYIGK
+59 SKHDQLIRYISK
-72 LNRNTLTDVIRSYSK
+72 LDRKTLTDVIRSYSK

-97 AFQHISRERHLKSGY
+97 AFQHIYRERRLKSGY
-112 ESWDGSFDST
+112 DSWDGSFDST
-122 LREFIDQ
+122 LRDFVNQ
-129 KINGQDL
+129 KIDKENL
-136 QELLRHLKYIPVFTA
+136 QKLLNHLKYIPVFTA

-168 FSMILELQQ
+168 FAMILELQQ

-232 QIYRDLEKAIYR
+232 QIYRDLEKAVSRTYNSSPG
-244 KYQDD
+244 KKMTD
-249 PINNEIEVPSFI
+249 VPSFI

-276 VTPEVTCQAVY
+276 VTSDVTSQAVY
-287 MHAETVITEYI
+287 MHAETAIIEYI
-298 ELTKELSK
+298 ERTKELSK

-314 TDLSKAFL
+314 TDLSKEFL
-322 ESLAMDDKYSK
+322 DSLSIDDKYAA
-333 DAHYNS
+333 DAFQGNS
-339 TQDFIK
+339 QDFIK

-353 FMEFRLNQSLKT
+353 FMEFRLTESLK
-365 IRDYKNKSGYKERE
+365 IVKDYKYKKEVKKRI
-379 HAYKNEQE
+379 HAYNNEQQ
-387 LLKDLYLIRDSLAHD
+387 LLKDLYLIRDSLIYD
-402 KDEKLIDF
+402 NDEKLIDF

-442 HEIINLLTNKDYLS
+442 NEIISILTKEEYLS
-456 LDENNRMIIL
+456 LDEEKRVASL
-466 ESIIRSDFKI
+466 ESLIDSDFQI
-476 DSIYKKLS
+476 NSIYEKLS
-484 KETKTV
+484 EDTQKV

-499 LRKEISEEAFGHYII
+499 LREQISEDAFGHYII
-514 SMTHEASHILEVLAI
+514 SMTHEASHVLEVLAI
-529 AKLTGMVAKNVKKGW
+529 AKLSGMVKKDTEKGW
-544 VSSVKISPLF
+544 VSSIKVSPLF
-554 ETIDDLSRISP
+554 ETIDDLSRISH
-565 ILEKLLDNDLY
+565 ILENLLNNKLY
-576 KEILKNIKNRQEI
+576 SQILKNSENRQEI

-608 LYKAQKEITEISKKY
+608 LYKAQKEIAEISNKY

-637 GRGGGPTHNAIIA
+637 GRGGGPTHNAIVA
-650 QPDGTVNGMIKITEQ
+650 QPAGTVNGMIKITEQ
-665 GEVLSY
+665 GEVLSH

-693 SQHIVSEESK
+693 SQHLVLDNLK
-703 ADNVIEKSMELMSQK
+703 TDNVIEKNMELMSQK

-725 LTDNTPGLIDYFY
+725 LTDNTQGLIDYFY

-756 HRNTGDRSK
+756 HRNTSDRSK
-765 QSIRAIPWV
+765 DSIRAIPWV

-784 PAWYGLGSAIKQVLD
+784 PAWYGLGSAIEKVLC
-799 DDEKNLSLLQNM
+799 DDEKNLALLQNM

-831 ADLNIAK
+831 ADLNIARE
-838 DYSELAEDQKSAKII
+838 YSELAEDQKSAKII
-853 IDKIQ
+853 IAKIED
-858 REYHL
+858 EYAR
-863 TKKLLLKITNTSE
+863 TKELLLKITNTDE
-876 LLSALSPISLSIH
+876 LLSSTSYVSLSIH

-896 PLNYIQVKLLKE
+896 PLNYIQVRLLKE
-908 CRKNNNQDLFDP
+908 CRKNNNDDLFDP
-920 LLRSIHA
+920 LLRTIHA

>member
-1 MARFLRQHEA
+1 MARFLRKHEA
-11 INDKQ
+11 ITDRQ
-16 LRTTVKL
+16 LRTTIKL

-29 NVIKTHAGKEVYN
+29 RVIKTQAGKQVYN

-52 GLRENEN
+52 GLRENKN
-59 SVKHDQLIKYIGK
+59 SSKHDQLIRYIGK

-87 YFALVNVTEE
+87 YFALANVAEE
-97 AFQHISRERHLKSGY
+97 AFQHINRERILKSGY
-112 ESWDGSFDST
+112 DSWEGSFDST
-122 LREFIDQ
+122 LRDFVNQNINKVNLQ
-129 KINGQDL
+129 K
-136 QELLRHLKYIPVFTA
+136 LLDHLKYIPVFTA

-217 NGLYYFRTSLFKAIP
+217 NGLYYFRTSLFKAVP
-232 QIYRDLEKAIYR
+232 QIYSDLEKAVSRTYKDNHVTKKIV
-244 KYQDD
+244 
-249 PINNEIEVPSFI
+249 VPSFI

-276 VTPEVTCQAVY
+276 VTSDVTCQAVY

-298 ELTKELSK
+298 ERTKDLSK

-314 TDLSKAFL
+314 TDLSKDFL
-322 ESLAMDDKYSK
+322 DSLSIDDELSRDVFK
-333 DAHYNS
+333 DNS
-339 TQDFIK
+339 QDFIK

-353 FMEFRLNQSLKT
+353 FIEFRLTESLKT
-365 IRDYKNKSGYKERE
+365 ISDHKNKNPEQKRT
-379 HAYKNEQE
+379 HAYKNEHE
-387 LLKDLYLIRDSLAHD
+387 LLKDLYLIRDSLIYD
-402 KDEKLIDF
+402 KDEKLVGF
-410 GLKDLIRL
+410 QLKDLIRL

-442 HEIINLLTNKDYLS
+442 HEIINVLTKEDYLS
-456 LDENNRMIIL
+456 LNENKRISCL
-466 ESIIRSDFKI
+466 ESLIKSDSNI
-476 DSIYKKLS
+476 DSIYMTLSDDTKK
-484 KETKTV
+484 V

-499 LRKEISEEAFGHYII
+499 LRKQISKEAFGHYII
-514 SMTHEASHILEVLAI
+514 SMTHEASHVLEVLAL
-529 AKLTGMVAKNVKKGW
+529 AKLSGMVKKDNDKGW
-544 VSSVKISPLF
+544 ISAVKVSPLF
-554 ETIDDLSRISP
+554 ETIDDLSRISH
-565 ILEKLLDNDLY
+565 ILENLLDNSLY
-576 KEILKNIKNRQEI
+576 AEVLKNSNNRQEI

-598 DGGILSSSWS
+598 DGGILSSSWN
-608 LYKAQKEITEISKKY
+608 LYKAQKEITEIANKY

-637 GRGGGPTHNAIIA
+637 GRGGGPTHNAIVA
-650 QPDGTVNGMIKITEQ
+650 QPAGTVNGMIKITEQ

-682 LEMAIGGLMKA
+682 LETAIGGLMKA
-693 SQHIVSEESK
+693 SQHLVTENLK
-703 ADNVIEKSMELMSQK
+703 TDNVIEKNMELMSQR

-725 LTDNTPGLIDYFY
+725 LTDKTPGLIDYFY

-756 HRNTGDRSK
+756 HRNTADRSK

-784 PAWYGLGSAIKQVLD
+784 PAWYGLGSALQKILD
-799 DDEKNLSLLQNM
+799 SNEKNLNLLQNM
-811 YKKWPYFNVLLDN
+811 YKKWPYFKVLLAN
-824 IRMALAK
+824 VRMALAK
-831 ADLNIAK
+831 ADLNIAR
-838 DYSELAEDQKSAKII
+838 DYSEHAKDQKSGKFIIGKIE
-853 IDKIQ
+853 D
-858 REYHL
+858 EFNL
-863 TKKLLLKITNTSE
+863 TKKLLLKITETDDL
-876 LLSALSPISLSIH
+876 LLSGSSVSLSIH

-908 CRKNNNQDLFDP
+908 CRKNNNDDLFDP
-920 LLRSIHA
+920 LLRTIHA

>member
-11 INDKQ
+11 ITDRQ

-23 LGTLLG
+23 LGALLG
-29 NVIKTHAGKEVYN
+29 RVIKNQAGKKVYN

-52 GLRENEN
+52 GLRGSNN
-59 SVKHDQLIKYIGK
+59 TSKHDQLIRYIGK
-72 LNRNTLTDVIRSYSK
+72 LDKDTLTDVIRSYSK
-87 YFALVNVTEE
+87 YFALANVTEE
-97 AFQHISRERHLKSGY
+97 AFQHINRERRLKSGY
-112 ESWDGSFDST
+112 DSWDGSFDST
-122 LREFIDQ
+122 LRDFVNENVN
-129 KINGQDL
+129 KEKLQDL
-136 QELLRHLKYIPVFTA
+136 LNHLKYIPVFTA

-168 FSMILELQQ
+168 FTMILELQQ
-177 YKGQSIKKEELLEK
+177 YKGQSIKKEELLER

-217 NGLYYFRTSLFKAIP
+217 NGLYYFRTSLFKAVP
-232 QIYRDLEKAIYR
+232 QIYRDLEKAVSRTYHES
-244 KYQDD
+244 KDD
-249 PINNEIEVPSFI
+249 KIISVPSFI

-276 VTPEVTCQAVY
+276 VTSDVTSQAVY
-287 MHAETVITEYI
+287 MHAETAITEYI
-298 ELTKELSK
+298 ERTKELSK

-314 TDLSKAFL
+314 TDLSKEFLDSLVMDNKYAADAFQG
-322 ESLAMDDKYSK
+322 
-333 DAHYNS
+333 N

-353 FMEFRLNQSLKT
+353 FMEFRLNESLK
-365 IRDYKNKSGYKERE
+365 IIKDYKDKKEIKQRI
-379 HAYKNEQE
+379 HAYSDEQE
-387 LLKDLYLIRDSLAHD
+387 LLKDLYLIRDSLKYD
-402 KDEKLIDF
+402 KDEKLIEF
-410 GLKDLIRL
+410 ELKDLIRL

-431 REESTKHSNAI
+431 REESTKHSDAI
-442 HEIINLLTNKDYLS
+442 NEIISLLTNEEYLS
-456 LDENNRMIIL
+456 LDEEKRVTSL
-466 ESIIRSDFKI
+466 ESLIESDYKI
-476 DSIYKKLS
+476 DSIYEKLS
-484 KETKTV
+484 DETKKV
-490 VDVFLTMVK
+490 VDVFLTMTK
-499 LRKEISEEAFGHYII
+499 LRERISHEAFGHYII

-529 AKLTGMVAKNVKKGW
+529 AKLSGMVKKDSEKGW
-544 VSSVKISPLF
+544 VSSIKVSPLF
-554 ETIDDLSRISP
+554 ETIDDLSRISH
-565 ILEKLLDNDLY
+565 ILEKLLNNELY
-576 KEILKNIKNRQEI
+576 SQILKNSENRQEI

-608 LYKAQKEITEISKKY
+608 LYKAQKEITEISNKY

-637 GRGGGPTHNAIIA
+637 GRGGGPTHNAIVA
-650 QPDGTVNGMIKITEQ
+650 QPSGTVNGMIKITEQ

-671 KYASYETAVYE
+671 KYASYETAIYE

-693 SQHIVSEESK
+693 SQHLVSDNLRT
-703 ADNVIEKSMELMSQK
+703 DNVIEKNMELMSQK
-718 GEEHYRE
+718 GEDHYRE
-725 LTDNTPGLIDYFY
+725 LTDNTQGLIDYFY

-756 HRNTGDRSK
+756 HRNTADRSK

-784 PAWYGLGSAIKQVLD
+784 PAWYGLGSALEKVLS
-799 DDEKNLSLLQNM
+799 DDEKNLTLLKNM

-838 DYSELAEDQKSAKII
+838 EYSELAEDQKSAKII
-853 IDKIQ
+853 IAKIED
-858 REYHL
+858 EYER
-863 TKKLLLKITNTSE
+863 TKKLLLKVTDTDE
-876 LLSALSPISLSIH
+876 LLSSSSHVSLSIH

-896 PLNYIQVKLLKE
+896 PLNYIQVRLLKE
-908 CRKNNNQDLFDP
+908 CRKNNNDDLFDP
-920 LLRSIHA
+920 LLRTIHA

>member
-1 MARFLRQHEA
+1 MARFLKQHEA
-11 INDKQ
+11 ITDRQ

-29 NVIKTHAGKEVYN
+29 RVIKTQAGKKVYN

-52 GLRENEN
+52 GLRDSANT
-59 SVKHDQLIKYIGK
+59 SKHDQLIRYISK
-72 LNRNTLTDVIRSYSK
+72 LDRKTLTDVIRSYSK

-97 AFQHISRERHLKSGY
+97 AFQHIYRERRLKSGY
-112 ESWDGSFDST
+112 DSWDGSFDST
-122 LREFIDQ
+122 LRDFVNQNIDKENLQ
-129 KINGQDL
+129 K
-136 QELLRHLKYIPVFTA
+136 LLNHLKYIPVFTA

-168 FSMILELQQ
+168 FAMILELQQ

-232 QIYRDLEKAIYR
+232 QIYRDLEKAVSRTYNSSQEKKII
-244 KYQDD
+244 D
-249 PINNEIEVPSFI
+249 VPSFI

-276 VTPEVTCQAVY
+276 VTSDVTSQAVY
-287 MHAETVITEYI
+287 MHAETAIIEYI
-298 ELTKELSK
+298 ERTKELSK

-314 TDLSKAFL
+314 TDLSKEFL
-322 ESLAMDDKYSK
+322 DSLSIDDKYAA
-333 DAHYNS
+333 DAFQGNS
-339 TQDFIK
+339 QDFIK

-353 FMEFRLNQSLKT
+353 FMEFRLTESLK
-365 IRDYKNKSGYKERE
+365 IVKDYKNKKEIKKRI
-379 HAYKNEQE
+379 HAYNNEQQ
-387 LLKDLYLIRDSLAHD
+387 LLKDLYLIRDSLTYD
-402 KDEKLIDF
+402 NDEKLIDF

-442 HEIINLLTNKDYLS
+442 NEIISILTKEEYLS
-456 LDENNRMIIL
+456 LDEEKRVASL
-466 ESIIRSDFKI
+466 ESLIDSDFQI
-476 DSIYKKLS
+476 NSIYEKLS
-484 KETKTV
+484 EDTQKV

-499 LRKEISEEAFGHYII
+499 LREQISEDAFGHYII
-514 SMTHEASHILEVLAI
+514 SMTHEASHVLEVLAI
-529 AKLTGMVAKNVKKGW
+529 AKLSGMVKKDTEKGW
-544 VSSVKISPLF
+544 VSSIKVSPLF
-554 ETIDDLSRISP
+554 ETIDDLSRISH
-565 ILEKLLDNDLY
+565 ILENLLNNKLY
-576 KEILKNIKNRQEI
+576 SQILKNSENRQEI

-608 LYKAQKEITEISKKY
+608 LYKAQKEIAEISNKY

-637 GRGGGPTHNAIIA
+637 GRGGGPTHNAIVA
-650 QPDGTVNGMIKITEQ
+650 QPAGTVNGMIKITEQ
-665 GEVLSY
+665 GEVLSH

-693 SQHIVSEESK
+693 SQHLVLDNLK
-703 ADNVIEKSMELMSQK
+703 TDNVIEKNMELMSQK

-725 LTDNTPGLIDYFY
+725 LTDNTQGLIDYFY

-756 HRNTGDRSK
+756 HRNTSDRSK
-765 QSIRAIPWV
+765 DSIRAIPWV

-784 PAWYGLGSAIKQVLD
+784 PAWYGLGSAIEKVLC
-799 DDEKNLSLLQNM
+799 DDEKNLALLQNM

-831 ADLNIAK
+831 ADLNIARE
-838 DYSELAEDQKSAKII
+838 YSELAEDQKSAKII
-853 IDKIQ
+853 IAKIED
-858 REYHL
+858 EYAR
-863 TKKLLLKITNTSE
+863 TKELLLKITNTDE
-876 LLSALSPISLSIH
+876 LLSSTSYVSLSIH

-896 PLNYIQVKLLKE
+896 PLNYIQVRLLKE
-908 CRKNNNQDLFDP
+908 CRKNNNDDLFDP
-920 LLRSIHA
+920 LLRTIHA

>member
-1 MARFLRQHEA
+1 MARFLRKHEA
-11 INDKQ
+11 ITDRQ
-16 LRTTVKL
+16 LRTTIKL

-29 NVIKTHAGKEVYN
+29 RVIKTQAGKQVYN

-52 GLRENEN
+52 GLRENKN
-59 SVKHDQLIKYIGK
+59 SSKHDQLIRYIGK

-87 YFALVNVTEE
+87 YFALANVAEE
-97 AFQHISRERHLKSGY
+97 AFQHINRERILKSGY
-112 ESWDGSFDST
+112 DSWEGSFDST
-122 LREFIDQ
+122 LRDFVNQNINKVNLQ
-129 KINGQDL
+129 K
-136 QELLRHLKYIPVFTA
+136 LLDHLKYIPVFTA

-217 NGLYYFRTSLFKAIP
+217 NGLYYFRTSLFKAVP
-232 QIYRDLEKAIYR
+232 QIYSDLEKAVSRTYKDNHVTKKIV
-244 KYQDD
+244 
-249 PINNEIEVPSFI
+249 VPSFI

-276 VTPEVTCQAVY
+276 VTSDVTCQAVY

-298 ELTKELSK
+298 ERTKDLSK

-314 TDLSKAFL
+314 TDLSKDFL
-322 ESLAMDDKYSK
+322 DSLSIDDELSRDVFK
-333 DAHYNS
+333 DNS
-339 TQDFIK
+339 QDFIK

-353 FMEFRLNQSLKT
+353 FIEFRLTESLKT
-365 IRDYKNKSGYKERE
+365 ISDHKNKNPEQKRT
-379 HAYKNEQE
+379 HAYKNEHE
-387 LLKDLYLIRDSLAHD
+387 LLKDLYLIRDSLIYD
-402 KDEKLIDF
+402 KDEKLVGF
-410 GLKDLIRL
+410 QLKDLIRL

-442 HEIINLLTNKDYLS
+442 HEIINVLTKEDYLS
-456 LDENNRMIIL
+456 LNENKRISCL
-466 ESIIRSDFKI
+466 ESLIKSDSNI
-476 DSIYKKLS
+476 DSIYMTLSDDTKK
-484 KETKTV
+484 V

-499 LRKEISEEAFGHYII
+499 LRKQISKEAFGHYII
-514 SMTHEASHILEVLAI
+514 SMTHEASHVLEVLAL
-529 AKLTGMVAKNVKKGW
+529 AKLSGMVKKDNDKGW
-544 VSSVKISPLF
+544 ISAVKVSPLF
-554 ETIDDLSRISP
+554 ETIDDLSRISH
-565 ILEKLLDNDLY
+565 ILENLLDNSLY
-576 KEILKNIKNRQEI
+576 AEVLKNSNNRQEI

-598 DGGILSSSWS
+598 DGGILSSSWN
-608 LYKAQKEITEISKKY
+608 LYKAQKEITEIANKY

-637 GRGGGPTHNAIIA
+637 GRGGGPTHNAIVA
-650 QPDGTVNGMIKITEQ
+650 QPAGTVNGMIKITEQ

-682 LEMAIGGLMKA
+682 LETAIGGLMKA
-693 SQHIVSEESK
+693 SQHLVTENLK
-703 ADNVIEKSMELMSQK
+703 TDNVIEKNMELMSQR

-725 LTDNTPGLIDYFY
+725 LTDKTPGLIDYFY

-756 HRNTGDRSK
+756 HRNTADRSK

-784 PAWYGLGSAIKQVLD
+784 PAWYGLGSALQKILD
-799 DDEKNLSLLQNM
+799 SNEKNLNLLQNM
-811 YKKWPYFNVLLDN
+811 YKKWPYFKVLLAN
-824 IRMALAK
+824 VRMALAK
-831 ADLNIAK
+831 ADLNIAR
-838 DYSELAEDQKSAKII
+838 DYSELAKDQKSAKFII
-853 IDKIQ
+853 GKI
-858 REYHL
+858 EDEFNL
-863 TKKLLLKITNTSE
+863 TKKLLLKITETDDL
-876 LLSALSPISLSIH
+876 LLSGSSVSLSIH

-908 CRKNNNQDLFDP
+908 CRKNNNDDLFDP
-920 LLRSIHA
+920 LLRTIHA

>member
-1 MARFLRQHEA
+1 MARFLRKHEA
-11 INDKQ
+11 ITDRQ
-16 LRTTVKL
+16 LRTTIKL

-29 NVIKTHAGKEVYN
+29 RVIKTQAGKQVYN

-52 GLRENEN
+52 GLRENKN
-59 SVKHDQLIKYIGK
+59 SSKHDQLIRYIGK

-87 YFALVNVTEE
+87 YFALANVAEE
-97 AFQHISRERHLKSGY
+97 AFQHINRERILKSGY
-112 ESWDGSFDST
+112 DSWEGSFDST
-122 LREFIDQ
+122 LRDFVNQNINKVNLQ
-129 KINGQDL
+129 K
-136 QELLRHLKYIPVFTA
+136 LLDHLKYIPVFTA

-217 NGLYYFRTSLFKAIP
+217 NGLYYFRTSLFKAVP
-232 QIYRDLEKAIYR
+232 QIYSDLEKAVSRTYKDNHVTKKIV
-244 KYQDD
+244 
-249 PINNEIEVPSFI
+249 VPSFI

-276 VTPEVTCQAVY
+276 VTSDVTCQAVY

-298 ELTKELSK
+298 ERTKDLSK

-314 TDLSKAFL
+314 TDLSKDFL
-322 ESLAMDDKYSK
+322 DSLSIDDELSRDVFK
-333 DAHYNS
+333 DNS
-339 TQDFIK
+339 QDFIK

-353 FMEFRLNQSLKT
+353 FIEFRLTESLKT
-365 IRDYKNKSGYKERE
+365 ISDHKNKNPEQKRT
-379 HAYKNEQE
+379 HAYKNEHE
-387 LLKDLYLIRDSLAHD
+387 LLKDLYLIRDSLIYD
-402 KDEKLIDF
+402 KDEKLVGF
-410 GLKDLIRL
+410 QLKDLIRL

-442 HEIINLLTNKDYLS
+442 HEIINVLTKEDYLS
-456 LDENNRMIIL
+456 LNEDKRISCL
-466 ESIIRSDFKI
+466 ESLIKSDSNI
-476 DSIYKKLS
+476 DSIYMTLSDDTKK
-484 KETKTV
+484 V

-499 LRKEISEEAFGHYII
+499 LCKQISKEAFGHYII
-514 SMTHEASHILEVLAI
+514 SMTHEASHVLEVLAL
-529 AKLTGMVAKNVKKGW
+529 AKLSGMVKKDNDKGW
-544 VSSVKISPLF
+544 ISAVKVSPLF
-554 ETIDDLSRISP
+554 ETIDDLSRISH
-565 ILEKLLDNDLY
+565 ILENLLDNSLY
-576 KEILKNIKNRQEI
+576 AEVLKNSNNRQEI

-598 DGGILSSSWS
+598 DGGILSSSWN
-608 LYKAQKEITEISKKY
+608 LYKAQKEITEIANKY

-637 GRGGGPTHNAIIA
+637 GRGGGPTHNAIVA
-650 QPDGTVNGMIKITEQ
+650 QPAGTVNGMIKITEQ

-682 LEMAIGGLMKA
+682 LETAIGGLMKA
-693 SQHIVSEESK
+693 SQHLVTENLK
-703 ADNVIEKSMELMSQK
+703 TDNVIEKNMELMSQR

-725 LTDNTPGLIDYFY
+725 LTDKTPGLIDYFY

-756 HRNTGDRSK
+756 HRNTADRSK

-784 PAWYGLGSAIKQVLD
+784 PAWYGLGSALQKILD
-799 DDEKNLSLLQNM
+799 SNEKNLNLLQNM
-811 YKKWPYFNVLLDN
+811 YKKWPYFKVLLAN
-824 IRMALAK
+824 VRMALAK
-831 ADLNIAK
+831 ADLNIAR
-838 DYSELAEDQKSAKII
+838 DYSELAKDQKSAKFII
-853 IDKIQ
+853 GKI
-858 REYHL
+858 EDEFNL
-863 TKKLLLKITNTSE
+863 TKKLLLKITETDDL
-876 LLSALSPISLSIH
+876 LLSGSSVSLSIH

-908 CRKNNNQDLFDP
+908 CRKNNNDDLFDP
-920 LLRSIHA
+920 LLRTIHA

>member
-529 AKLTGMVAKNVKKGW
+529 AKLTGMVAKNDKKGW

-576 KEILKNIKNRQEI
+576 KEILKNTKNRQEI

>member
-1 MARFLRQHEA
+1 
-11 INDKQ
+11 
-16 LRTTVKL
+16 
-23 LGTLLG
+23 
-29 NVIKTHAGKEVYN
+29 
-42 AVEKLRKGFI
+42 
-52 GLRENEN
+52 
-59 SVKHDQLIKYIGK
+59 
-72 LNRNTLTDVIRSYSK
+72 
-87 YFALVNVTEE
+87 
-97 AFQHISRERHLKSGY
+97 
-112 ESWDGSFDST
+112 
-122 LREFIDQ
+122 
-129 KINGQDL
+129 
-136 QELLRHLKYIPVFTA
+136 
-151 HPTEAKRR
+151 
-159 SEMHLMRRI
+159 
-168 FSMILELQQ
+168 
-177 YKGQSIKKEELLEK
+177 
-191 LESEI
+191 
-196 LILWKTDEVRLK
+196 
-208 KPTVIDEVE
+208 
-217 NGLYYFRTSLFKAIP
+217 
-232 QIYRDLEKAIYR
+232 
-244 KYQDD
+244 
-249 PINNEIEVPSFI
+249 
-261 RFGSWIGGDRDGNPF
+261 
-276 VTPEVTCQAVY
+276 
-287 MHAETVITEYI
+287 
-298 ELTKELSK
+298 
-306 YLTHSIQH
+306 
-314 TDLSKAFL
+314 
-322 ESLAMDDKYSK
+322 MDDKYSK

-456 LDENNRMIIL
+456 LDESNRMIIL

-484 KETKTV
+484 KDTKTV

-529 AKLTGMVAKNVKKGW
+529 AKLTGMVAKNDKKGW

-576 KEILKNIKNRQEI
+576 KEILKNIENRQEI

-853 IDKIQ
+853 IDKIE

-863 TKKLLLKITNTSE
+863 TKKLLLKITGTSE